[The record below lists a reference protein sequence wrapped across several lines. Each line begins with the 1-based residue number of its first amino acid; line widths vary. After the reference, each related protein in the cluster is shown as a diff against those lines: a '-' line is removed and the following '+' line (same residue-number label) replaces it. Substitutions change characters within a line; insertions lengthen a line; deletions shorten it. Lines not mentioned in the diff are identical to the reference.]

1 VSILKSSAED
11 LTLNADGSG
20 NDIIFQSNGSTVV
33 TVVGEGNVGIG
44 VTPESSS
51 SSYKALRI
59 GESGNISSHT
69 GTAHTLISNNAY
81 IDTSDNYKYTETDQ
95 ACLYEQDNAGKH
107 YFKTAVS
114 GSADAAITW
123 TTPLT
128 IANTGDITVGTGDI
142 VFTTAGKGICLG
154 VTSNTDANTLDDYE
168 EGTWTPTIEGS
179 TSASGQSYGTQQ
191 GKYVKVG
198 SVVHA
203 QCYVTLSAK
212 GTIAGSYLVVKGL
225 PFASSG
231 SPMDVMAATIARPER
246 LLVSSGY
253 TGPYVQL
260 GSGSTQMLFME
271 HPSSGSAGN
280 HRAMGNGYGDPQGTI
295 ESDTSITIGISYY
308 AAT

>member
-1 VSILKSSAED
+1 VSTLKSSAEN

-168 EGTWTPTIEGS
+168 EGTWTPSIGGNASYSAQSGWYTKVGRLISVQGYMTINVIGTGS
-179 TSASGQSYGTQQ
+179 TSVITGLPIAATQPQ
-191 GKYVKVG
+191 PP
-198 SVVHA
+198 SVVFGKR
-203 QCYVTLSAK
+203 TNLS
-212 GTIAGSYLVVKGL
+212 TSVVDLCGVI
-225 PFASSG
+225 P
-231 SPMDVMAATIARPER
+231 
-246 LLVSSGY
+246 
-253 TGPYVQL
+253 
-260 GSGSTQMLFME
+260 GSG
-271 HPSSGSAGN
+271 GSQINITGQTAAADNNTEGI
-280 HRAMGNGYGDPQGTI
+280 ACMGNGTI
-295 ESDTSITIGISYY
+295 LFFSVHYLT
-308 AAT
+308 A

>member
-1 VSILKSSAED
+1 MSTIKSSAEN

-168 EGTWTPTIEGS
+168 EGTWTPVYTVVGGGS
-179 TSASGQSYGTQQ
+179 HSSVSAVNNGAYT
-191 GKYVKVG
+191 KVG
-198 SVVHA
+198 RM
-203 QCYVTLSAK
+203 C
-212 GTIAGSYLVVKGL
+212 
-225 PFASSG
+225 
-231 SPMDVMAATIARPER
+231 
-246 LLVSSGY
+246 
-253 TGPYVQL
+253 
-260 GSGSTQMLFME
+260 
-271 HPSSGSAGN
+271 
-280 HRAMGNGYGDPQGTI
+280 
-295 ESDTSITIGISYY
+295 TIGIESYIVQTTGTMTY
-308 AAT
+308 LKVTLPFTAATTGAAHTGMGDEFGHTGLAQQLKIGSAATDMTIKEYDGTPPSHNGYFSLAITYQTA